1 MYQMVALVF
10 GRWHQKPLHLCLMC
24 QKRVIEDVQ
33 FSFQR
38 YKNFFVGFFCVFGI
52 FYTFLVK
59 RLVRDHVVRRKHVP
73 LIKKETVFWYIS
85 SGKALTC
92 S

>member
-10 GRWHQKPLHLCLMC
+10 GRWHQKQMHLCLMC
-24 QKRVIEDVQ
+24 QKRVFEDVQ
-33 FSFQR
+33 GTKTFLLDI
-38 YKNFFVGFFCVFGI
+38 FCVFGI